1 LRFFLA
7 QTVSS
12 LGDWIGVIA
21 IAIFA
26 QRLGGYAG
34 VGAVMTARVL
44 PGFIMGPV
52 AGVIADRWNR
62 KRTMVIS
69 DVVRA
74 VLIFSLP
81 FVEALVYLLI
91 VSVLLES
98 LALIWGPAKDA
109 SLPHFV
115 APGNLPHANSLTLM
129 AVYGPWP
136 LAAGVFASLT
146 TLGLWL
152 TARVPVLEGLQ
163 GNEEALALWVDS
175 LTFVFS
181 AVMISTLAIPPNKRS
196 SEPLDLSGAKR
207 DLIEGFRFLRT
218 HKQVRPWLV
227 GITFTF
233 TAAGGVFSLGVAF
246 VEQALGAGQRG
257 FAFFTGFFGTGM
269 ITGLLAAAGL
279 SRIVRKDVLFSSA
292 ILLSAVGLIVLGG
305 LGSLD
310 QALPVAATL
319 GFFGGVGYSTGY
331 TLIQEAV
338 DDELR
343 GRTFSAVYTL
353 MRVGLLIGLGLFP
366 FVAAAIGDHQLDF
379 GTRVLDLPGSR
390 TTLWLAG
397 LLAFGGG
404 ILSMRAIWERR
415 SGEQTAPGHPRGYFV
430 VFEGGEGAGKTTQME
445 AFVAWLRA
453 RGEDVVTT
461 FEPGNTSVG
470 RRIREVVLDPE
481 LPDMD
486 ARTEALLYT
495 ADRAQHVAEVIRPA
509 LEAGKIVVSDRFVDS
524 SLAYQGVGRGLG
536 LDQIYR
542 LNEWATGGLLPD
554 LVLYMQMDA
563 GAGLRRVSV
572 DHDRIEKEGHGFHER
587 VGAAYVQLA
596 RDFPARFVVVDAARP
611 KAEVHADVVA
621 VYERRTSDGLAPPPA
636 SAPPA
641 GRTSPLPR

>member
-1 LRFFLA
+1 
-7 QTVSS
+7 
-12 LGDWIGVIA
+12 
-21 IAIFA
+21 
-26 QRLGGYAG
+26 
-34 VGAVMTARVL
+34 MTARVL

-62 KRTMVIS
+62 KRTMVIA
-69 DVVRA
+69 DGVRA
-74 VLIFSLP
+74 ALIFSLP

-115 APGNLPHANSLTLM
+115 EPGNLPHANSLTLM

-152 TARVPVLEGLQ
+152 TGRVPVLEGLQ
-163 GNEEALALWVDS
+163 GSEEALALWVDS

-181 AVMISTLAIPPNKRS
+181 AVMISTLAIPRNKRS

-218 HKQVRPWLV
+218 HKQVRPWLI

-279 SRIVRKDVLFSSA
+279 ARIVRKDVLFSSA
-292 ILLSAVGLIVLGG
+292 ILLAALGLIVLGG

-353 MRVGLLIGLGLFP
+353 MRVGLLIGLGMFP
-366 FVAAAIGDHQLDF
+366 FVAAAIGDHQLGF
-379 GTRVLDLPGSR
+379 GSRVLDLPGSR

-415 SGEQTAPGHPRGYFV
+415 AGEHPVPQHPKGYFV

-445 AFVAWLRA
+445 AFVSWLRA

-461 FEPGNTSVG
+461 FEPGNTTVG

-486 ARTEALLYT
+486 ART
-495 ADRAQHVAEVIRPA
+495 
-509 LEAGKIVVSDRFVDS
+509 
-524 SLAYQGVGRGLG
+524 
-536 LDQIYR
+536 
-542 LNEWATGGLLPD
+542 
-554 LVLYMQMDA
+554 
-563 GAGLRRVSV
+563 
-572 DHDRIEKEGHGFHER
+572 
-587 VGAAYVQLA
+587 
-596 RDFPARFVVVDAARP
+596 
-611 KAEVHADVVA
+611 
-621 VYERRTSDGLAPPPA
+621 
-636 SAPPA
+636 
-641 GRTSPLPR
+641 